1 MLELSVQSKEI
12 IKDENPAE
20 GFRIMREAGFTCTD
34 FSLNQYLLNLDI
46 YAGDLNQFFSQSME
60 ELEAFFTPHRD
71 GAAAAGV
78 RIQQMHMPYP
88 AYVPQGRDAL
98 NDYLWHEMA
107 TKSMALAG
115 FFHCP
120 YIVIHG
126 FKLAPYLGSEEAE
139 WAETER
145 FIRSLAPLA
154 LRYHTT
160 ICIENLYNG
169 IGGHMVEGP
178 CCDARKAAA
187 RIDRLNAEFGGEVLG
202 FCLDTGHANLVGID
216 FLDFIRTLGPR
227 LKVLHIHDN
236 DGISDLHQIPFT
248 FARTRENCSSTDW
261 VGFLQGLRE
270 IHYAGTIN
278 FETAPVLTAFPQ
290 VMQEQVLRFIAD
302 IGRYFIGEVR
312 TSVQ

>member
-60 ELEAFFTPHRD
+60 ELEAFFAPHRD

-187 RIDRLNAEFGGEVLG
+187 RGPCEPGRHRFSG
-202 FCLDTGHANLVGID
+202 FYPHVG
-216 FLDFIRTLGPR
+216 
-227 LKVLHIHDN
+227 
-236 DGISDLHQIPFT
+236 
-248 FARTRENCSSTDW
+248 AAA
-261 VGFLQGLRE
+261 QGAA
-270 IHYAGTIN
+270 H
-278 FETAPVLTAFPQ
+278 P
-290 VMQEQVLRFIAD
+290 
-302 IGRYFIGEVR
+302 
-312 TSVQ
+312 